1 MKRKYIVS
9 AMAVLCVLTACSNQT
24 ENADAS
30 ATTSAE
36 AESTTVSENLSSEGT
51 TPEEDASETVQT
63 AGSNILIAYFSVPET
78 ASTDA
83 DSGASRIVIDGQIK
97 GNVQFMAETIAEN
110 VSGDLFRIET
120 VQEYPGEHDKLID
133 FAAEELSND
142 ARPELSSHIENID
155 NYDTIFIG
163 YPNWWADMPMPLYTF
178 FDEYDLSGK
187 TIIPFTS
194 HGGSGFSGT
203 INSIAEI
210 EPNANVITDGFS
222 VSRNNTPDSAGD
234 IAEWLNGLGY

>member
-1 MKRKYIVS
+1 MKRKYIIS
-9 AMAVLCVLTACSNQT
+9 SMAVLCVLTACSNQT

-30 ATTSAE
+30 ATASAE

-78 ASTDA
+78 AGTDA

-97 GNVQFMAETIAEN
+97 GNIQFMAETIAEN
-110 VSGDLFRIET
+110 VSGDLFRIEP

-203 INSIAEI
+203 ISSIAEI

>member
-1 MKRKYIVS
+1 MKKYII
-9 AMAVLCVLTACSNQT
+9 AIAAAAVLCCLTACSNQN
-24 ENADAS
+24 ENAD
-30 ATTSAE
+30 TTAAA
-36 AESTTVSENLSSEGT
+36 AESTTVSENLSAEGT
-51 TPEEDASETVQT
+51 SPEEDASETVQT
-63 AGSNILIAYFSVPET
+63 SGSNILIVYFSVPET
-78 ASTDA
+78 SGVDA
-83 DSGASRIVIDGQIK
+83 NSGASRIVIDGQIK
-97 GNVQFMAETIAEN
+97 GNIQFMAETIAEN

-133 FAAEELSND
+133 FAADELSDN

-155 NYDTIFIG
+155 SYDTIFIG

-203 INSIAEI
+203 ISSIAEI

>member
-1 MKRKYIVS
+1 MKRKYIIA
-9 AMAVLCVLTACSNQT
+9 AMAALCCLTSCTDQN
-24 ENADAS
+24 N
-30 ATTSAE
+30 SAE
-36 AESTTVSENLSSEGT
+36 TKSAATESAAVSEDTPTSPAENLDSESGDSESSQ
-51 TPEEDASETVQT
+51 AS
-63 AGSNILIAYFSVPET
+63 GSNILIAYFSVPET
-78 ASTDA
+78 SGVDA

-97 GNVQFMAETIAEN
+97 GNIQFMAETIAEN

-133 FAAEELSND
+133 FAAEELSED
-142 ARPELSSHIENID
+142 ARPELLSHIENID

-194 HGGSGFSGT
+194 HGGSSFSGT
-203 INSIAEI
+203 INSIAET

-222 VSRNNTPDSAGD
+222 VSRNSTPDSADD
-234 IAEWLNGLGY
+234 IAEWLNSLGY

>member
-1 MKRKYIVS
+1 MKRKYIIS
-9 AMAVLCVLTACSNQT
+9 AMAILCALTACSNQS
-24 ENADAS
+24 ENADAAS
-30 ATTSAE
+30 AA
-36 AESTTVSENLSSEGT
+36 AASTTVSENLSADEAS
-51 TPEEDASETVQT
+51 PEKEALDDVQT
-63 AGSNILIAYFSVPET
+63 SGNNILIAYFSVPET
-78 ASTDA
+78 AGTDA
-83 DSGASRIVIDGQIK
+83 DSGASRIVIDGQVK
-97 GNVQFMAETIAEN
+97 GNIQFMAETIAEN

-133 FAAEELSND
+133 FAAEELAEN

-222 VSRNNTPDSAGD
+222 VSRNNTPNSAGD
-234 IAEWLNGLGY
+234 IADWLDNLGY

>member
-1 MKRKYIVS
+1 MKRKYII
-9 AMAVLCVLTACSNQT
+9 AAAAVLCCLTACSNQT
-24 ENADAS
+24 ENAD
-30 ATTSAE
+30 TTVTTTE
-36 AESTTVSENLSSEGT
+36 NTTVSESLSAEGT
-51 TPEEDASETVQT
+51 SPEENTLEVSQT
-63 AGSNILIAYFSVPET
+63 SGSNILIAYFSVPET
-78 ASTDA
+78 AGVDA
-83 DSGASRIVIDGQIK
+83 EAGASRIVIDGQVK
-97 GNVQFMAETIAEN
+97 GNIQFMAETIAEN

-120 VQEYPGEHDKLID
+120 VQEYPGEHDKLVD
-133 FAAEELSND
+133 FAAEELSAD

-155 NYDTIFIG
+155 DYDTIFIG

-178 FDEYDLSGK
+178 FDEYDFSGK

-222 VSRNNTPDSAGD
+222 VSRNNTPNSAGD
-234 IAEWLNGLGY
+234 IADWLNGLGY

>member
-1 MKRKYIVS
+1 MKKYII
-9 AMAVLCVLTACSNQT
+9 AIAAVLCCLTACSNQT
-24 ENADAS
+24 ENADTT
-30 ATTSAE
+30 ATTE
-36 AESTTVSENLSSEGT
+36 ESTTVSESLSAEGT
-51 TPEEDASETVQT
+51 SPEEDASDTVQT
-63 AGSNILIAYFSVPET
+63 SGSNILIAYFSVPET
-78 ASTDA
+78 AGVDA
-83 DSGASRIVIDGQIK
+83 EAGASRIVTDGQIK
-97 GNVQFMAETIAEN
+97 GNIQFMAETIAEN

-133 FAAEELSND
+133 FAAEELSDN

-222 VSRNNTPDSAGD
+222 VSRNNTPDSAD
-234 IAEWLNGLGY
+234 NIAEWLKGLGY

>member
-1 MKRKYIVS
+1 MKRKGIIA
-9 AMAVLCVLTACSNQT
+9 AMAALCCLTACTDQN
-24 ENADAS
+24 N
-30 ATTSAE
+30 SAE
-36 AESTTVSENLSSEGT
+36 TNAAATESTSVSETETTMSAENRGSESS
-51 TPEEDASETVQT
+51 ASESGQSSD
-63 AGSNILIAYFSVPET
+63 SNILIAYFSVPET
-78 ASTDA
+78 SGVDA

-97 GNVQFMAETIAEN
+97 GNIQFMAEAIAEN
-110 VSGDLFRIET
+110 VGGDLFRIET

-133 FAAEELSND
+133 FAADELSED
-142 ARPELSSHIENID
+142 ARPELSSHIENMD

-194 HGGSGFSGT
+194 HGSSGFSGT
-203 INSIAEI
+203 ISSIASA

>member
-1 MKRKYIVS
+1 MKRKYIV
-9 AMAVLCVLTACSNQT
+9 AAAAVLCCLTACTNNIT
-24 ENADAS
+24 EVEI
-30 ATTSAE
+30 TTSKNI
-36 AESTTVSENLSSEGT
+36 SVSENTSTEKQADEDSVSEST
-51 TPEEDASETVQT
+51 ET

-78 ASTDA
+78 AGVDA
-83 DSGASRIVIDGQIK
+83 SSGASRIVIDGQIK
-97 GNVQFMAETIAEN
+97 GNIQFMAEAIAEN
-110 VSGDLFRIET
+110 VNGDLFRIET

-133 FAAEELSND
+133 FAADELSDN

-155 NYDTIFIG
+155 DYDTIFIG

-178 FDEYDLSGK
+178 FDEYDFSGK

-210 EPNANVITDGFS
+210 EPNATIIKDGFS

-234 IAEWLNGLGY
+234 IAEWLNSLGY